1 VNNLDV
7 NNLDVNNLDVNN
19 LDVNNLDVKNFGMK
33 TMSLKTIFTTTAAG
47 LLLAGLAG
55 AQPAQHSGHAMDNRA
70 SAADS
75 PATRGYREAN
85 ARMHRD
91 MDLSY
96 TGDADVDFMRNMIP
110 HHEGAVAMAKIALR
124 YGRDPQVR
132 RLAEEVVRT
141 QDQEITQMRD
151 WLKAKGR

>member
-1 VNNLDV
+1 
-7 NNLDVNNLDVNN
+7 
-19 LDVNNLDVKNFGMK
+19 
-33 TMSLKTIFTTTAAG
+33 
-47 LLLAGLAG
+47 
-55 AQPAQHSGHAMDNRA
+55 
-70 SAADS
+70 
-75 PATRGYREAN
+75 
-85 ARMHRD
+85 MHRD